1 MSKYLNF
8 KYSKFVSCFGFRASD
23 LNPQAGV
30 TLLLS
35 ILIVS
40 GLTLIAVAIATFA
53 VQELRSSRAVIV
65 TEPTIAAAESGG
77 EKGVWVIKRE
87 IGEASLATCPT
98 RTIQNLTNNTQVS
111 SCRSFGEATVNIS
124 SGQNYVFLLYN
135 TDDINGDVDLLHC
148 NPNQNTNCYNSITV
162 TYVSGNVNGNVT
174 VTRIDNTTG
183 GISPSSAT
191 LAPGNPTVIS
201 VAPVGPGFEGRMK
214 VVLSAPGDITVRI
227 TTDRGMP
234 TIPTVDALACGSQA
248 TVTSCSSTSQE
259 LFSRRIN
266 VTVPQ

>member
-1 MSKYLNF
+1 MAKTAARNSRLTT
-8 KYSKFVSCFGFRASD
+8 
-23 LNPQAGV
+23 NPQAGV

-40 GLTLIAVAIATFA
+40 GLTLIAVAIASFA
-53 VQELRSSRAVIV
+53 VQELRASRAVIV

-77 EKGVWVIKRE
+77 ERGVWVIKRE
-87 IGEASLATCPT
+87 SGEASLATCPA
-98 RTIQNLTNNTQVS
+98 RTTLNLTNNTQVS

-124 SGQNYVFLLYN
+124 SGQNYIFLLYD

-148 NPNQNTNCYNSITV
+148 NPGHNTNCYNNITV
-162 TYVSGNVNGNVT
+162 TYVSGSVNGNIA
-174 VTRIDNTTG
+174 VTRIDNTTN
-183 GISPSSAT
+183 GISPSNAT
-191 LAPGNPTVIS
+191 LAPGSPQVINIS
-201 VAPVGPGFEGRMK
+201 PVGPGFEGRMK
-214 VVLSAPGDITVRI
+214 IVLSAPGDITVRI

-248 TVTSCSSTSQE
+248 TITNCSSTSQE
-259 LFSRRIN
+259 LFSRRVN